1 MESDSLPPE
10 FAHVPFVLSK
20 LQDDPQMILRRLGFA
35 HPRPALFVS
44 GGARQLAAEHEE
56 LAAELLRGVARAAA
70 ALGLALVTGGTN
82 SGVMALLG
90 AACAAL
96 PQPPSLIG
104 VLPSGMLAQRGA
116 AILEQ
121 NHTHF
126 LLVEGEQ
133 WGAESGWLARLA
145 LGADRRTA
153 PLPRFVDQRRTGRAA
168 RYHSGAGAGHTAL
181 GAERQ
186 RAAGGCAG
194 RSARGRNSWRRRY
207 ARRDPA
213 RTRAIAVAGNCG
225 RYRWRCRC

>member
-1 MESDSLPPE
+1 MPTH
-10 FAHVPFVLSK
+10 A
-20 LQDDPQMILRRLGFA
+20 R
-35 HPRPALFVS
+35 ALFVS

-133 WGAESGWLARLA
+133 WGAESGWLTRLA
-145 LGADRRTA
+145 LA
-153 PLPRFVDQRRTGRAA
+153 LTGGQ
-168 RYHSGAGAGHTAL
+168 HPCL
-181 GAERQ
+181 GLLIN
-186 RAAGGCAG
+186 GG
-194 RSARGRNSWRRRY
+194 RV
-207 ARRDPA
+207 ARRDITVALGQGIPLWALKGSGRLADALAEA
-213 RTRAIAVAGNCG
+213 RAGETAGDADMQDATLRELALSPSLEIVDGTAGAALLERQIRAYFTSQAGG
-225 RYRWRCRC
+225 Y

>member
-1 MESDSLPPE
+1 MPTH
-10 FAHVPFVLSK
+10 A
-20 LQDDPQMILRRLGFA
+20 
-35 HPRPALFVS
+35 RPYSVR

-145 LGADRRTA
+145 LV
-153 PLPRFVDQRRTGRAA
+153 LTGGQ
-168 RYHSGAGAGHTAL
+168 HPCL
-181 GAERQ
+181 GLLIN
-186 RAAGGCAG
+186 GG
-194 RSARGRNSWRRRY
+194 RV
-207 ARRDPA
+207 ARRDITVALGQGIPLWALKGSGRLADALAEA
-213 RTRAIAVAGNCG
+213 RAGETAGDADMQDATLRELALSPSLEIVDGTAGAALLERQIRAYFTSQAGG
-225 RYRWRCRC
+225 Y

>member
-1 MESDSLPPE
+1 
-10 FAHVPFVLSK
+10 
-20 LQDDPQMILRRLGFA
+20 MILRRLGFA

-145 LGADRRTA
+145 LVLAGGQHPCLGLLINGGRVARCDITVALGQGIPLWALKGSGRLADALAEARAGETA
-153 PLPRFVDQRRTGRAA
+153 GDADMQDATLRELALSPSLEIVDGT
-168 RYHSGAGAGHTAL
+168 AGAAL
-181 GAERQ
+181 LERQ
-186 RAAGGCAG
+186 IRVYFTSQAGG
-194 RSARGRNSWRRRY
+194 Y
-207 ARRDPA
+207 
-213 RTRAIAVAGNCG
+213 
-225 RYRWRCRC
+225 